1 MRSDI
6 PRKQHIYETQE
17 FSQHDVKQINAERQT
32 LCRQITQLESE
43 TEVIDKDFWTEQM
56 ALGKERDAVSQ
67 SRDAVSQS
75 RDAVSQSRDVVS
87 QSRNTG
93 CQSCAASCSHTFLD
107 VSREPSPV
115 LVNLSPHCIH
125 SWYALIQAL

>member
-67 SRDAVSQS
+67 SRDG
-75 RDAVSQSRDVVS
+75 VS